1 MSHNLIAIATGGV
14 DIGEQINMGTDKSL
28 SQTFPDIGTIINLI
42 LRNSLTIA
50 GVILL
55 GLLIFGGVKFIMSAG
70 SNDAKKTAEAKT
82 IITDAI
88 IGFAVV
94 FCAYFIVQ
102 IIQLITGVPILNSNL

>member
-1 MSHNLIAIATGGV
+1 MRHNLIAV
-14 DIGEQINMGTDKSL
+14 VNIGENIDMGTGRSV
-28 SQTFPDIGTIINLI
+28 SQTFPDIGTIISL
-42 LRNSLTIA
+42 LLKNSLAIA

-55 GLLIFGGVKFIMSAG
+55 GLLIFGGLKFIMSAG
-70 SNDAKKTAEAKT
+70 SNDAKKAAEAKT